1 MAMEA
6 MATIQP
12 YGRSTLAGGPA
23 FSWIKSD
30 IRMQKAAQHARGEQS
45 LQARAAVQG
54 RWGRPPATAA
64 GFCARALYIST
75 CRDGPP
81 SDDLMRTLLL
91 LALPLVLLLD
101 ASVSGAQAPI
111 RSYAIVRDDAS
122 LIVRSRVINLFGIFI
137 PQTEQVCESRIRP
150 AQCGTRAAR
159 ALRLKIQGFIECLPQ
174 ARYRNGSLSAVC
186 YADGDSMLDPPVDL
200 GAWLIQQGLAAA
212 GPGAPFEYQV
222 YERIARSNERG
233 FWGFQVDQIR

>member
-1 MAMEA
+1 MFECERLPNM
-6 MATIQP
+6 P
-12 YGRSTLAGGPA
+12 AG
-23 FSWIKSD
+23 SRRCK
-30 IRMQKAAQHARGEQS
+30 
-45 LQARAAVQG
+45 LAAVQG
-54 RWGRPPATAA
+54 RGSIANDGRRLLRRRSLYLYRA
-64 GFCARALYIST
+64 GMA
-75 CRDGPP
+75 P
-81 SDDLMRTLLL
+81 SDDLMRMLLL
-91 LALPLVLLLD
+91 FALPLVLLLD
-101 ASVSGAQAPI
+101 ASASVAQAPI

-122 LIVRSRVINLFGIFI
+122 LIVRNRVINLFGIFI

-174 ARYRNGSLSAVC
+174 ARYRNGSLSAIC

-200 GAWLIQQGLAAA
+200 GAWLIQEGLAAA